1 MVRQKYPTSWK
12 LLDWQKYSEET
23 EVIMHKYIQSKM
35 CLQLYSEMSFFN
47 MQSFKDINQLIV
59 SHWEDWIFR

>member
-1 MVRQKYPTSWK
+1 MARQKYPTSWK

-23 EVIMHKYIQSKM
+23 EVIMHKYIPSKM